1 MSDYS
6 NIKLSLSTL
15 DNIIKSIIRKN
26 KNDYIIGLIDS
37 SSQFLHK
44 RKRFRTGSLLCEE
57 IFGYAYLC
65 KNNICKKL
73 KFNENIVYN
82 NLCHTC
88 GRKMRINKHRKYR
101 FGAVY
106 FNFPI
111 FNPLYLA
118 KCIKYIDLFK
128 TFNQFSYYNLYAFE
142 FDHKYFN
149 SISTAI
155 GNSYIVMNVFLNF
168 INLLYKFFSSIE
180 ILKYKLNSI
189 KSYKTASFL
198 DLKILNTTNNLNKFK
213 NFILILFPVL
223 PINLRHSIKTA
234 EHSKLTSKFTLLYK
248 FVIDINNKIINP
260 EYKFH
265 YEVKYIFVLFD
276 LLNTLLNYSK
286 LQSLLKQDY
295 NIYSKLQGKYGI
307 FRQNLLG
314 FRVDYSGR
322 SSIVSSPDIG
332 LNSIGV
338 PIQMLKRFSP
348 VSLEDL
354 ESEDMEELEA
364 YSSYTSN
371 YDIFNR
377 LNDYSFLINRAPTL
391 HKMNTQS
398 FEPIFT
404 EGRSIKFI
412 PILCPGYNADFDGD
426 QMGVF
431 SLLFSDTIKESKY
444 IMRPITNLYSPT
456 NNNNMLNL
464 TQGAALG
471 KYTLSM
477 YKYCNYGNNI
487 ILNNYTSL
495 VDLQIN
501 YLYINT
507 PLTIRHYNY
516 FYLTTLGRSLL
527 GVKNC

>member
-1 MSDYS
+1 MTKYS
-6 NIKLSLSTL
+6 NIKLSVLTVSSV
-15 DNIIKSIIRKN
+15 IKSIIRTT
-26 KNDYIIGLIDS
+26 KNDYIVGLIDS

-57 IFGYAYLC
+57 VFGYAYIC
-65 KNNICKKL
+65 KNDTCKKL

-88 GRKMRINKHRKYR
+88 GHKMRVNKHRKYR

-111 FNPLYLA
+111 FNPLYLG
-118 KCIKYIDLFK
+118 KCTKYIDLFK
-128 TFNQFSYYNLYAFE
+128 SLSRFNYYNLYAFE
-142 FDHKYFN
+142 FDHKYF
-149 SISTAI
+149 SLISTAI
-155 GNSYIVMNVFLNF
+155 GNSYMVMNVFLNF
-168 INLLYKFFSSIE
+168 INLLYKFFSSLE

-198 DLKILNTTNNLNKFK
+198 DLKILNTTKNLTNFK
-213 NFILILFPVL
+213 NFVLILVPGL
-223 PINLRHSIKTA
+223 PINLRHSIKTSD
-234 EHSKLTSKFTLLYK
+234 HSRLTSKFTLLYK
-248 FVIDINNKIINP
+248 FIIDMNNKIINP
-260 EYKFH
+260 EDTFH

-276 LLNTLLNYSK
+276 LINTILSYSK

-322 SSIVSSPDIG
+322 SSIVSGPDMN

-338 PIQMLKRFSP
+338 PIKMLQRFSP
-348 VSLEDL
+348 VDLTYLENV
-354 ESEDMEELEA
+354 DMEELKA
-364 YSSYTSN
+364 YSSYTPN
-371 YDIFNR
+371 YDTFNT
-377 LNDYSFLINRAPTL
+377 LNDSSFLVNRAPTL
-391 HKMNTQS
+391 HKMNTQA

-404 EGRSIKFI
+404 EGRAIKFM

-426 QMGVF
+426 QMGIF
-431 SLLFSDTIKESKY
+431 SILFSDTIKESRY
-444 IMRPITNLYSPT
+444 LMRPLTNMYSPT
-456 NNNNMLNL
+456 NTTSVLNV

-471 KYTLSM
+471 KYTLA
-477 YKYCNYGNNI
+477 NYTYYSFITNT

-495 VDLQIN
+495 VELQIN

-507 PLTIRHYNY
+507 PLTVRYFNY

-527 GVKNC
+527 SVKNC